1 MKIKV
6 GVFFGGQT
14 VEHEVSIIS
23 GIQAIYAFNRDK
35 YDIIPVYITKENE
48 MYVGESVNNIEE
60 YKNIPALLK
69 KSQKVILVNEN
80 KKLNIVRYPMKKFGN
95 NVLDY
100 IDVAFPIVHGTNV
113 EDGTL
118 QGYFRTLCI
127 PYVGCDVTASAVGMD
142 KYVMKTVL
150 KDNGIPVL
158 DCICCDV
165 KKYNASPS
173 EIIAKVESKIN
184 YPVIV
189 KPINLGSSVG
199 IKVAKNK
206 AELEDA
212 FDYAFQFANKLLV
225 EQAITSLREIN
236 CSVLGDYENAEAS
249 ECEEP
254 VGSDEI
260 LSYEDKYLSGNGG
273 SKSENG
279 SKGMTSLSRKLP
291 APLTPEKR
299 EEIRALAVNTFKVL
313 NCNGVSRIDFM
324 IDKETDKLYV
334 NEINTIPGS
343 LAFYLWDPVGVKYD
357 DLLDRMVT
365 LALKRDRE
373 LSEISFSFD
382 TNILSGVK
390 LGGMKGSKL

>member
-6 GVFFGGQT
+6 GVFFGGQS

-23 GIQAIYAFNRDK
+23 GIQAIYAFNREK

-48 MYVGESVNNIEE
+48 MYVGESIDKIEE
-60 YKNIPALLK
+60 YKNISTLLK

-80 KKLNIVRYPMKKFGN
+80 KKLNIVKYPMKKFGN
-95 NVLDY
+95 NVIDY
-100 IDVAFPIVHGTNV
+100 IDIAFPIVHGTNV

-127 PYVGCDVTASAVGMD
+127 PYVGCDVTSSAVGMD

-150 KDNGIPVL
+150 KDNDIPVL

-165 KKYNASPS
+165 KKYNATPD
-173 EIIAKVESKIN
+173 EIITKIEGKIG

-212 FDYAFQFANKLLV
+212 FDYAFQFANKLLI
-225 EQAITSLREIN
+225 EKAITALREIN

-260 LSYEDKYLSGNGG
+260 LSYEDKYLSSNG
-273 SKSENG
+273 SKSEGG

-299 EEIRALAVNTFKVL
+299 EEIRTLAVNTFKVL

-324 IDKETDKLYV
+324 IDTATDKLYV

-343 LAFYLWDPVGVKYD
+343 LAFYLWEPVGVKYD
-357 DLLDRMVT
+357 ELLDRMVT
-365 LALKRDRE
+365 LALKRERE
-373 LSEISFSFD
+373 LSEISYSFD

>member
-6 GVFFGGQT
+6 GVFFGGQS

-23 GIQAIYAFNRDK
+23 GIQAVYAFNREK
-35 YDIIPVYITKENE
+35 YDIIPIYITKNNE
-48 MYVGESVNNIEE
+48 MYIGENIGEIE
-60 YKNIPALLK
+60 AYKDIPSLLK
-69 KSQKVILVNEN
+69 RSQKIILVNEN
-80 KKLNIVRYPMKKFGN
+80 KKLNLVRYPMKKFGN
-95 NVLDY
+95 NIINS
-100 IDVAFPIVHGTNV
+100 IDVAFPIVHGTNT

-127 PYVGCDVTASAVGMD
+127 PYVGPDVTSSAIGMD

-158 DCICCDV
+158 DCICLDV
-165 KKYNASPS
+165 KKYHANPNDIL
-173 EIIAKVESKIN
+173 EHVEERIG

-199 IKVAKNK
+199 IKVAKDR

-212 FDYAFQFANKLLV
+212 FEYAFQFANKLLV
-225 EQAITSLREIN
+225 ERAIVKLREIN
-236 CSVLGDYENAEAS
+236 CSVLGDYEEAKAS

-260 LSYEDKYLSGNGG
+260 LSYEDKYLSGNGS
-273 SKSENG
+273 SKTDNG

-291 APLTPEKR
+291 APLSPEKR
-299 EEIRALAVNTFKVL
+299 EEIRALAVKTFQTL

-324 IDKETDKLYV
+324 IDTETDQLYV

-343 LAFYLWDPVGVKYD
+343 LAFYLWEPIGVTYD
-357 DLLDRMVT
+357 VLLDQMVT
-365 LALKRDRE
+365 LALKRERE
-373 LSEISFSFD
+373 LSEISYSFD